1 MRLRVLWTGVLALA
15 LALPATALAGR
26 GSRVDWSQYID
37 KDAGKD
43 PPSASNTTASKT
55 KSKAKAKATKKR
67 AKKTNK
73 RGMRARG
80 KKIRGKR

>member
-1 MRLRVLWTGVLALA
+1 MRLRVLWTGVLAMA
-15 LALPATALAGR
+15 LALPATAMAGR

-43 PPSASNTTASKT
+43 PPSSSKTTASKT
-55 KSKAKAKATKKR
+55 KSKSTKKR

-73 RGMRARG
+73 RRMKARG

>member
-1 MRLRVLWTGVLALA
+1 MLWTGVLALA

-55 KSKAKAKATKKR
+55 KSKSKATKKR

-73 RGMRARG
+73 RGMKARG

>member
-1 MRLRVLWTGVLALA
+1 MRLRALWTGVLAIA

-26 GSRVDWSQYID
+26 AKHVDWSQYID

-43 PPSASNTTASKT
+43 PPRSSTKTASKS
-55 KSKAKAKATKKR
+55 KSKAKTKR
-67 AKKTNK
+67 AKKANK
-73 RGMRARG
+73 RRVKARG